1 MPSQCS
7 KILSLT
13 FFLVFFLFSCE
24 RELQID
30 IAQYKDKLVLISNF
44 TSDTTINFHLS
55 KTKSPYTD
63 GTNVIDL
70 SVAEISLHNE
80 KSGNLD
86 FFFNSTKGIINLYE
100 KVYPGNIV
108 TIEVKYPG
116 MENISAS
123 CIFPDKVSILG
134 HTDQLIKDIDNND
147 VLIHKIQLKNNKTE
161 YLIIRNTITKRVRSL
176 SGDTITLRDT
186 AWINSNS
193 PDIFSVLPS
202 NAINTELFAK
212 LKIDSEMTLEF
223 LSNDGF
229 PKGDNFVDGIS
240 EIELICCDKN
250 YFHYISSSTLSN
262 WNNAFSNSTIISP
275 VSVFTNINN
284 GLGVFGACQIVKISK
299 KY

>member
-44 TSDTTINFHLS
+44 TSDTTIDFHLS
-55 KTKSPYTD
+55 KTKSPYID

-70 SVAEISLHNE
+70 SIAEISLHNE

-123 CIFPDKVSILG
+123 CIFPNKVSILG

-147 VLIHKIQLKNNKTE
+147 VLLHRIQLKTNKTE

-193 PDIFSVLPS
+193 ADIFSVLPS

-284 GLGVFGACQIVKISK
+284 GLGVFGACQIIKISK